1 MKMQMRAMRTGSQI
15 AECSFSSAK
24 LRFYFESAKK
34 KGEKVGAIFWLF
46 QYFVVPL
53 QKLCGTRQFE
63 SKLSLRS
70 FAKVLH
76 LSMARR
82 KPNLLIFVG

>member
-34 KGEKVGAIFWLF
+34 GRKSWGYFWAI
-46 QYFVVPL
+46 
-53 QKLCGTRQFE
+53 
-63 SKLSLRS
+63 S
-70 FAKVLH
+70 
-76 LSMARR
+76 
-82 KPNLLIFVG
+82 II

>member
-34 KGEKVGAIFWLF
+34 KGEKVGAIFWWF

-53 QKLCGTRQFE
+53 
-63 SKLSLRS
+63 
-70 FAKVLH
+70 H
-76 LSMARR
+76 LGMARR